1 MLLFIVL
8 DIDIVD
14 ELFNGDFYYNI
25 LDIINGEL
33 VY

>member
-8 DIDIVD
+8 DIDIID

-25 LDIINGEL
+25 LDIIN
-33 VY
+33 VN